1 MTALLSQQTAVIT
14 GASSGIGAAIA
25 LCLAQEGAKLRLVG
39 RNAAALEAV
48 AHCARKH
55 SPQVLTYQADLRTD
69 EGMEKLKTAFKL
81 DCETLDILV
90 HSAGVIS
97 IGPFET
103 ASPADFD
110 RQYQTNVR
118 APYVLTQAL
127 LPMLRAHHGSVVF
140 INSSAGLATRANISQ
155 YSATKHALKAVAD
168 SIRAEVNSDGVRVLS
183 VYPGRTASP
192 QQEAIHKAEG
202 RAYSPELL
210 MQPADVARIL
220 VDALKVNRTAEVTD
234 ISIRPMRKTQ

>member
-1 MTALLSQQTAVIT
+1 MTAPLNQKTAVIT

-25 LCLAQEGAKLRLVG
+25 LCLAEEGAKLRLVG
-39 RNAAALEAV
+39 RNSAALEAV
-48 AHCARKH
+48 AQGARKN
-55 SPQVLTYQADLRTD
+55 SPQVLTYQADLSTD
-69 EGMEKLKTAFKL
+69 EGLEKLKTALKL
-81 DCETLDILV
+81 DCDSLDVLV
-90 HSAGVIS
+90 HSAGIIV

-110 RQYQTNVR
+110 RQYRTNVR

-127 LPMLRAHHGSVVF
+127 LPMLRTHHGSVVF
-140 INSSAGLATRANISQ
+140 INSSVGLATRSNISQ

-192 QQEAIHKAEG
+192 QQAAIHMAEG
-202 RAYSPELL
+202 KTYCPELL

-220 VDALKVNRTAEVTD
+220 VDALKVNHTAEVTD
-234 ISIRPMRKTQ
+234 ISIRPMRKT